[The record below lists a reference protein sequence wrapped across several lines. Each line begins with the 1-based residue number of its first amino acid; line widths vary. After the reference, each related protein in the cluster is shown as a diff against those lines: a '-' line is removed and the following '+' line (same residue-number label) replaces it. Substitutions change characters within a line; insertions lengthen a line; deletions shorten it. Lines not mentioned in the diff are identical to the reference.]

1 MKKEEA
7 DFIAEV
13 YTHVQKIEELINES
27 GYSDRVMAGIVVG
40 LMDEFT
46 FDSDSDSESVEMKS
60 LFSFNLKSRSE
71 LEIIKE
77 VMDEM
82 YSESNNDLEDMLGDL
97 GISLN

>member
-13 YTHVQKIEELINES
+13 YSHVQKIEDMINASE
-27 GYSDRVMAGIVVG
+27 YRDRIMAGMVIG
-40 LMDEFT
+40 LMDEF
-46 FDSDSDSESVEMKS
+46 DIEKDPDNVEMRS
-60 LFSFNLKSRSE
+60 LFSFNLNSRSE

-77 VMDEM
+77 IMDEM
-82 YSESNNDLEDMLGDL
+82 YTESGGDLEDMLGDL

>member
-46 FDSDSDSESVEMKS
+46 FDSEEDNVEMKS
-60 LFSFNLKSRSE
+60 LFSFNLRSRSE
-71 LEIIKE
+71 LEVIKE
-77 VMDEM
+77 IMDEM
-82 YSESNNDLEDMLGDL
+82 YTDSNNDLEDMLGDL

>member
-13 YTHVQKIEELINES
+13 YSHVQKIEDMINASE
-27 GYSDRVMAGIVVG
+27 YRDRIMAGMVIG
-40 LMDEFT
+40 LMDEF
-46 FDSDSDSESVEMKS
+46 DIEKDPDNVEMKS
-60 LFSFNLKSRSE
+60 LFSFNLSSRSE

-77 VMDEM
+77 IMDEM
-82 YSESNNDLEDMLGDL
+82 YTESGGDLEDMLGDL

>member
-13 YTHVQKIEELINES
+13 YSHVQKIEDMINASE
-27 GYSDRVMAGIVVG
+27 YRDRIMAGMVIG
-40 LMDEFT
+40 LMDEF
-46 FDSDSDSESVEMKS
+46 DIEKDPDNVEMRS
-60 LFSFNLKSRSE
+60 LFSFNLSSRSE

-77 VMDEM
+77 IMDEM
-82 YSESNNDLEDMLGDL
+82 YTESGGDLEDMLGDL

>member
-13 YTHVQKIEELINES
+13 YSYVQKIEDMINASE
-27 GYSDRVMAGIVVG
+27 YRDRIMAGMVIG
-40 LMDEFT
+40 LMDEF
-46 FDSDSDSESVEMKS
+46 DIEKDPDNVEMKS
-60 LFSFNLKSRSE
+60 LFSFNLSSRSE

-77 VMDEM
+77 IMDEM
-82 YSESNNDLEDMLGDL
+82 YTESGGDLEDMLGDL

>member
-13 YTHVQKIEELINES
+13 YSYVQKIEDMINASE
-27 GYSDRVMAGIVVG
+27 YRDRIMAGMVIG
-40 LMDEFT
+40 LMDEF
-46 FDSDSDSESVEMKS
+46 DIEKDPDNVEMRS
-60 LFSFNLKSRSE
+60 LFSFNLSSRSE

-77 VMDEM
+77 IMDEM
-82 YSESNNDLEDMLGDL
+82 YTESGGDLEDMLGDL

>member
-7 DFIAEV
+7 DFISEV
-13 YTHVQKIEELINES
+13 YLHVQKIEQLINES
-27 GYSDRVMAGIVVG
+27 EYSDRVIAGLVIG
-40 LMDEFT
+40 LMDEFE
-46 FDSDSDSESVEMKS
+46 FEDDQDSVEMKS

-77 VMDEM
+77 IMDEM
-82 YSESNNDLEDMLGDL
+82 YTDSGTDLEDMLGDL